1 MKKMVDILHII
12 ITLSLG
18 VSCGVQTNRG
28 SENFKTSIYTPE
40 YASGFVIDTD
50 CNGNSLI
57 RVTQPWQGSDVE
69 EQTLAIFA
77 TEEAAEGYVGE
88 YIVGAA
94 DRVVCMST
102 SHIAM
107 LDAVGMVDAVVGV
120 SGKQYITNERVS
132 QSVTVKDVGYDSN
145 LNYEL
150 LVMLQPDVVLMYGVA
165 AENSAVTAK
174 LRDLGIP
181 YLYLG
186 DYTEESPLGKAEWL
200 VAISEIVGCRER
212 GVEVF
217 REVVERYAAVK
228 AGVSR
233 DGDAPKVM
241 FNLPYQ
247 DVWYMPSDESYM
259 VQLVEDAGGEYIYK
273 GKNTTRGSV
282 SINLEEA
289 YLLVADA
296 DVWLN
301 VGQCSTMEEL
311 QRAAPHFMATSVVE
325 RGEVYNNNRRRTAA
339 GGSDFWE
346 SAIVRPDVVLAE
358 LAAIM
363 AGEVAEPY
371 YYQQLQ

>member
-1 MKKMVDILHII
+1 MKKIVDILHIFI
-12 ITLSLG
+12 ILSLC
-18 VSCGVQTNRG
+18 VSCGVQTKHG
-28 SENFKTSIYTPE
+28 AENFKHSLYTPE

-50 CNGNSLI
+50 GEGNNLI

-77 TEEAAEGYVGE
+77 TEEAAKGYVGE

-120 SGKQYITNERVS
+120 SGKQYITNEHVS

-150 LVMLQPDVVLMYGVA
+150 LVMLQPDIVLMYGVA

-212 GVEVF
+212 GVEEF
-217 REVVERYAAVK
+217 REVVERYEAVK
-228 AGVSR
+228 ANVSR
-233 DGDAPKVM
+233 GGNAPKVM

-282 SINLEEA
+282 AINLEEA

-325 RGEVYNNNRRRTAA
+325 HGEVYNNNRRRTAA

-363 AGEVAEPY
+363 AGEAVEPC

>member
-1 MKKMVDILHII
+1 MHDELTAMDIAKMKEEIEHRTKVLRPQLLAEVKRTREYGDLSENYEYKAAKQEKNRNESRIRYLQAMIDTAII
-12 ITLSLG
+12 I
-18 VSCGVQTNRG
+18 
-28 SENFKTSIYTPE
+28 EK
-40 YASGFVIDTD
+40 SGTEDTVGLFD
-50 CNGNSLI
+50 
-57 RVTQPWQGSDVE
+57 RVTVYIPMLKKEQVWQITTTLRVDV
-69 EQTLAIFA
+69 L
-77 TEEAAEGYVGE
+77 
-88 YIVGAA
+88 
-94 DRVVCMST
+94 
-102 SHIAM
+102 
-107 LDAVGMVDAVVGV
+107 
-120 SGKQYITNERVS
+120 SGIISK
-132 QSVTVKDVGYDSN
+132 
-145 LNYEL
+145 
-150 LVMLQPDVVLMYGVA
+150 
-165 AENSAVTAK
+165 
-174 LRDLGIP
+174 
-181 YLYLG
+181 
-186 DYTEESPLGKAEWL
+186 ESPLGKAEWL

-212 GVEVF
+212 GVAEF
-217 REVVERYAAVK
+217 REVVERYEAVK
-228 AGVSR
+228 ANVSR
-233 DGDAPKVM
+233 GGNAPKVM

-282 SINLEEA
+282 AINLEEA

-311 QRAAPHFMATSVVE
+311 RSAAPHFMTTSVVE

-363 AGEVAEPY
+363 SGEAVEPC